1 MGVTQK
7 LETERL
13 LLEITFGF
21 KDKYLRIPVVFFLRV
36 WCYQKLL
43 YIVGTAGVDDRIF

>member
-21 KDKYLRIPVVFFLRV
+21 KDKYLRIPVVFFYG
-36 WCYQKLL
+36 C
-43 YIVGTAGVDDRIF
+43 GVIRSFCI